1 MDKYFRFPVPLS
13 TEVIQCRLENNY
25 YRSEEAVRH
34 DIAVMLSNAE
44 SYFGKNSDLSMK
56 IRRLSEWF
64 DQVLLLVKGSSPL
77 PSPSPSVFPESWR
90 Q

>member
-13 TEVIQCRLENNY
+13 IEVIQCRLENNY

-64 DQVLLLVKGSSPL
+64 DQVLLSVKGSS